1 MTLDVRRLR
10 LLREVALRG
19 TISAAAEALSFTASA
34 VSQQLTTL
42 EREAGAELLER
53 NGRGVRLTD
62 AGSMLV
68 SRAESILAELERA
81 ESDLEELR
89 TTVAGRI
96 RVAAFPSVTA
106 AVLAP
111 AFAAL
116 AERHPG
122 LTVTHSELEPEHAL
136 REVKLG
142 ELDLVVAHEYEHMLQ
157 PPDPTL
163 ERTDLFV
170 EDMLWAVPQGL
181 VPAGQ
186 PLALT
191 DLCDEPWIAAPPW
204 SECGRAER
212 EACLQVG
219 FEPDVRC
226 FSNEF
231 GVMLALVGA
240 GLGVS
245 LLPALAFPAPPAAG
259 QAGQAGWEV
268 HRMAGQVLRRR
279 VFAAHRGGSRERPSL
294 LALLEAIRAAACA
307 HAAAQAARW

>member
-1 MTLDVRRLR
+1 MALDVRRLR

-19 TISAAAEALSFTASA
+19 TIAAAAEALSFTASA

-68 SRAESILAELERA
+68 SHAESILAELERA

-122 LTVTHSELEPEHAL
+122 LTVTHSEFEPEHAL

-142 ELDLVVAHEYEHMLQ
+142 EL
-157 PPDPTL
+157 
-163 ERTDLFV
+163 
-170 EDMLWAVPQGL
+170 
-181 VPAGQ
+181 
-186 PLALT
+186 
-191 DLCDEPWIAAPPW
+191 
-204 SECGRAER
+204 
-212 EACLQVG
+212 
-219 FEPDVRC
+219 
-226 FSNEF
+226 
-231 GVMLALVGA
+231 
-240 GLGVS
+240 
-245 LLPALAFPAPPAAG
+245 
-259 QAGQAGWEV
+259 
-268 HRMAGQVLRRR
+268 
-279 VFAAHRGGSRERPSL
+279 
-294 LALLEAIRAAACA
+294 
-307 HAAAQAARW
+307 